1 MPHYLFTNDNRISDF
16 PDRLIKSAR
25 NIRENKNFDYSTAE
39 GKSEGNVTATNG
51 FYFNLKP
58 GSETLVLAETN
69 PKACI
74 RNFVLKFQYPNA
86 RERNEYGLELADKIQ
101 LAPYRIV
108 ARILVQIGYF
118 HGEPIPRLSQAEI
131 LYYIFGNKDIY
142 QNKTSD
148 YEKIITQIYQDRT
161 KGISNYD
168 LTDIRWKQMDRQ
180 IREMMKFL
188 NLACNAFSYD
198 KGILSFDKSKMSNE
212 DKDAE
217 FISQLLNYNQY
228 WNCPNVPF
236 SIANE
241 SYSKYMDIDKDWRAP
256 YLVIK
261 NDLENI
267 HSDEELSKIL
277 SDNFD
282 SSRKV
287 AICNLFGLRYGETL
301 SDYDRKRL
309 TNLVKTSGILKSPE
323 DSENSLVDYI
333 INGRNIYDGIKNGD
347 LGLRFY
353 NEKLEEGQD
362 QLIQCST
369 DKAFP
374 IQVIYYG
381 APGTGKSYGIKEI
394 VGTSDGKE
402 ESPIKDDNNIR
413 ITFHPDTD
421 YASFVGCY
429 KPMRDEYDPKLI
441 VYKYQPQAFVKAYVN
456 AWTIYLDDLT
466 EDKKYYLIIE
476 EINRGNCAQIFGDM
490 FQLLDRED
498 SGYSSYKV
506 SPDSDLQMYLEEAFK
521 DVDFSLEED
530 GEELK
535 EGRRMQLPPNLSILA
550 TMNTSDQSLFPMD
563 SAFKRRWD
571 WDYVK
576 IDTDKVE
583 DLYFKVGDS
592 LYSWADFVNSIN
604 KYIQDNNGST
614 AKQIGPWFAKADDDE
629 VDGKPTT
636 ISYDKFCSKVLFYLF
651 NDALRDFDPF
661 GTLFQTKDD
670 DDSVNFFFENLFEKE
685 DKGVANVEHFL
696 EELPNQTGI
705 KIEKKSTE
713 GQADTTDKGQDD

>member
-1 MPHYLFTNDNRISDF
+1 MEQEYNEKMRSLGY
-16 PDRLIKSAR
+16 
-25 NIRENKNFDYSTAE
+25 DYFVCDIFANWEDVKDEILLPERKE
-39 GKSEGNVTATNG
+39 GIGNGTIHVFLGAAYDDLQKEFG
-51 FYFNLKP
+51 SYFNSVAN
-58 GSETLVLAETN
+58 GEDTSVGAVRITHYFLVSNVISMLGYL
-69 PKACI
+69 C
-74 RNFVLKFQYPNA
+74 QYDYKKHIDFSNSV
-86 RERNEYGLELADKIQ
+86 RG
-101 LAPYRIV
+101 
-108 ARILVQIGYF
+108 ILHFIDQEGD
-118 HGEPIPRLSQAEI
+118 
-131 LYYIFGNKDIY
+131 N
-142 QNKTSD
+142 N
-148 YEKIITQIYQDRT
+148 
-161 KGISNYD
+161 
-168 LTDIRWKQMDRQ
+168 
-180 IREMMKFL
+180 
-188 NLACNAFSYD
+188 
-198 KGILSFDKSKMSNE
+198 GILSTYSLFKLSVGASKLRPYFKQFEKKGVFTELIRQILLPNSAY
-212 DKDAE
+212 K
-217 FISQLLNYNQY
+217 ISLY
-228 WNCPNVPF
+228 
-236 SIANE
+236 
-241 SYSKYMDIDKDWRAP
+241 
-256 YLVIK
+256 K
-261 NDLENI
+261 NDKGEYAAFWLI
-267 HSDEELSKIL
+267 GFDWQT
-277 SDNFD
+277 NFEAN
-282 SSRKV
+282 SSAMQLKGHRK
-287 AICNLFGLRYGETL
+287 A
-301 SDYDRKRL
+301 
-309 TNLVKTSGILKSPE
+309 
-323 DSENSLVDYI
+323 
-333 INGRNIYDGIKNGD
+333 
-347 LGLRFY
+347 
-353 NEKLEEGQD
+353 
-362 QLIQCST
+362 T
-369 DKAFP
+369 DKARISKY
-374 IQVIYYG
+374 IQAIYYG

-429 KPMRDEYDPKLI
+429 KPMRDEDDPKLI

-466 EDKKYYLIIE
+466 EDKNYYLIIE

-521 DVDFSLEED
+521 DVDFSSEED
-530 GEELK
+530 GEELQK
-535 EGRRMQLPPNLSILA
+535 GTRMQLPPNLTILA

-563 SAFKRRWD
+563 SAFKRRWN

-576 IDTDKVE
+576 IDTSKVKE
-583 DLYFKVGDS
+583 LYFKVGDS

-713 GQADTTDKGQDD
+713 GQDDTTDEGQDD